1 MATPVDPAAVP
12 AAPVA
17 PAPAA
22 PAEPAAPAAPPE
34 PAAPAADATDWKAA
48 ARKWETR
55 AKENKTA
62 ADELATLK
70 AAQMSEQEKAVQ
82 AATEQ
87 GRTAALAEAAP
98 QIAQARLEA
107 AAALKGVDLTPFAEF
122 LDVGKFVKNGEVDG
136 DAITAAVDKLAA
148 LAPRGPGR
156 SGGDMGGAGG
166 SGDTATS
173 LDKQIAQAK
182 ADGNWREVMRL
193 ENSKLAAAEAAI
205 QQ

>member
-1 MATPVDPAAVP
+1 LRAPPVP
-12 AAPVA
+12 
-17 PAPAA
+17 PAPAG
-22 PAEPAAPAAPPE
+22 
-34 PAAPAADATDWKAA
+34 DTDWKAE
-48 ARKWETR
+48 ARKWEDR
-55 AKENKTA
+55 AKANKTA

-70 AAQMSEQEKAVQ
+70 AERMSEQEKAVQ

-87 GRTAALAEAAP
+87 GRTAALADVTP
-98 QIAQARLEA
+98 QLAQARLEA
-107 AAALKGVDLTPFAEF
+107 AAARKGVDLAPFADL
-122 LDVGKFVKNGEVDG
+122 LDVTKFVVDGEVDG

-148 LAPRGPGR
+148 LAPRGAGR

-182 ADGNWREVMRL
+182 ADGDWRTEMRL
-193 ENSKLAAAEAAI
+193 QNSKLLAAEA